1 MTTSASPSS
10 SSRPSVSG
18 VMCGLPPGLSVKQ
31 TASTLPPCDA
41 ALARSTEWRAPSS
54 MARPREVSISIA
66 TLKPSDRR
74 AVIPEFGARESSS
87 EGMKLH
93 YRVDSRQH
101 KIELLSSKIWLWWF
115 MTKRFLDFASL
126 ALATGLGV
134 AYLTPIAK
142 ATLAS
147 AVTAVVYYVFA
158 RGGGDISLNMI
169 LIAAIVVIFFVGVAV
184 SARVKSDEDPD
195 PSKVVID
202 EVAGQ
207 LAAFLILAPVEW
219 WSVLAAFLLFRLFDI
234 VKPLGIRRLEAIPNG
249 WGIMLDDLAA
259 GVLAAIVINAAILI
273 ANLVI

>member
-1 MTTSASPSS
+1 
-10 SSRPSVSG
+10 
-18 VMCGLPPGLSVKQ
+18 
-31 TASTLPPCDA
+31 
-41 ALARSTEWRAPSS
+41 
-54 MARPREVSISIA
+54 
-66 TLKPSDRR
+66 
-74 AVIPEFGARESSS
+74 
-87 EGMKLH
+87 
-93 YRVDSRQH
+93 
-101 KIELLSSKIWLWWF
+101 

-147 AVTAVVYYVFA
+147 AFTAIVYYVFA
-158 RGGGDISLNMI
+158 RGDAGLSTI
-169 LIAAIVVIFFVGVAV
+169 LVAAIVVMFFVGVAV

-207 LAAFLILAPVEW
+207 LAAFLMLVSVEW

-234 VKPLGIRRLEAIPNG
+234 VKPLGIRRLEAIPDG

-259 GVLAAIVINAAILI
+259 GLLAAFVMNAAILI
-273 ANLVI
+273 ANFVI